1 MDNIIQQDKQYIAN
15 TYNRFPLVLEKGN
28 GALAYDVNGKEYV
41 DMSSGIGVNS
51 LGYSNEAWVK
61 AISEQAAKLSHT
73 SNLYYTLPQVELAQK
88 LANRTGY
95 KKVFFANSGAE
106 ANECAIKTARKY
118 SFDKY
123 GKDRNVIIT
132 LVNSFH
138 GRTITTLAATGQEV
152 FHNFFFPFTE
162 GFKFVPANDIN
173 ALNAAIDDKVAAIMF
188 EFVQGEGGVNP
199 LDKEF
204 VAEMQ
209 KIAQA
214 KDILL
219 IADEVQTGIGRTG
232 KMLASENFGIKPDL
246 TTLAKGLGGG
256 LPIGAVLFNEKTEN
270 VLGYS
275 QHGTTFGGNPI
286 VCAGAVKV
294 LEALDDTLIEK
305 ANEKGEYIRKKLQ
318 NAPHIQS
325 ISGLGL
331 MLGVK
336 FDSLAAGEVVKA
348 CIEKGAIFLTAKE
361 KLRML
366 PPLTITFEQID
377 KAIDVLIS
385 VLEEL

>member
-1 MDNIIQQDKQYIAN
+1 MDNIIQKDKQYIAN
-15 TYNRFPLVLEKGN
+15 TYNRFPLVLTSGK
-28 GALAYDVNGKEYV
+28 GALAYDINGKEYV

-51 LGYSNEAWVK
+51 LGYSNQAWVQ
-61 AISEQAAKLSHT
+61 AISEQANKLSHT
-73 SNLYYTLPQVELAQK
+73 SNLYYTLPQVELAEK
-88 LANRTGY
+88 LTNRTGY

-138 GRTITTLAATGQEV
+138 GRTITTLSATGQDV
-152 FHNFFFPFTE
+152 FHNFFFPFTD
-162 GFKFVPANDIN
+162 GFKFVPANDIK
-173 ALNAAIDDKVAAIMF
+173 ALNEAIDDKVAGIMF

-204 VAEMQ
+204 VLEMQ
-209 KIAQA
+209 KVAKE

-232 KMLASENFGIKPDL
+232 KLLASENFGIKPDM

-294 LEALDDTLIEK
+294 LETLTEQVIEQ
-305 ANEKGEYIRKKLQ
+305 ANEKGEFIRKKLQ
-318 NAPHIQS
+318 GVPHIQS
-325 ISGLGL
+325 VSGLGL

-336 FDSLAAGEVVKA
+336 FDNLVAGDVVKA

-377 KAIDVLIS
+377 KAIDILIS
-385 VLEEL
+385 VLKEL